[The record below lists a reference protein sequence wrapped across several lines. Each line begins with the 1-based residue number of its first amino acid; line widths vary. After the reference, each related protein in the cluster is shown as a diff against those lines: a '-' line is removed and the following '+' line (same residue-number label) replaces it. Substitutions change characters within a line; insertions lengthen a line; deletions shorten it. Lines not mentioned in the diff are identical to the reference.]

1 MNIGIYQT
9 VNAHAPAIH
18 WWLAHDNRFGPQLYC
33 GQDPS
38 LNGDDIGS
46 IVQEIRRNAD
56 GKGFNHIMDNEL
68 YNIHQESLREMENK
82 DEENGRIDCTSA
94 YFDINK
100 GLWGNGEDPIVGYE
114 YPVWSNYFGCTKE
127 TIYVPAC
134 DKLIFAKSTIEQS
147 AMFYITQ
154 YAFSKIELKD
164 ITTHS
169 KIWWEDH
176 MLMGG
181 NNISTWKEVWYRD
194 YHDQCLADCMNGKLQ
209 YMWQLN
215 FAHWD
220 LFDSLKNGGDGKFD
234 LDYSFYRLFEEKH
247 KSDDIEAQ
255 DVSIRSMAEN
265 NVDHLLIDAEWFKH
279 QVDIFDYLGVKNSD
293 VLTETASLYSKRYD
307 VIVEAYEDIRNKYYK

>member
-33 GQDPS
+33 GQNPS

-220 LFDSLKNGGDGKFD
+220 LFDFLKNGGDGKFD

-307 VIVEAYEDIRNKYYK
+307 EVVEAYEDIRNKYYK